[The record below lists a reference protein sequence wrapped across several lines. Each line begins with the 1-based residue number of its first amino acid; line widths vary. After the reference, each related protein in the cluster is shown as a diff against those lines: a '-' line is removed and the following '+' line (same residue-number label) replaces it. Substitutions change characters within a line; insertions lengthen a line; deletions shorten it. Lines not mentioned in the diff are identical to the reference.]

1 MAEYGKIDPLAIAQ
15 ALRDQSGVGLAPYGF
30 RHIES
35 PQDISLPKGKGWYGS
50 LPNQAG
56 GVSTEISADN
66 NGMQYP
72 MINPMMSKADVT
84 SLLAN
89 QQPTDDMYSKAE
101 QWAKYRQSQGQS
113 PFISPVGEM
122 RWPMPQE

>member
-1 MAEYGKIDPLAIAQ
+1 MADNTKALAN
-15 ALRDQSGVGLAPYGF
+15 ALRGIAPYGF

-35 PQDISLPKGKGWYGS
+35 VEDVSLPKGSGWFGH

-72 MINPMMSKADVT
+72 LLNPTMNRQEIKL
-84 SLLAN
+84 LLAN
-89 QQPTDDMYSKAE
+89 QQPTEDMYRRAE
-101 QWAKYRQSQGQS
+101 QWANYRQDQGKS
-113 PFISPVGEM
+113 PFIGYGEL

>member
-1 MAEYGKIDPLAIAQ
+1 MADYGKLDPKAMAN
-15 ALRDQSGVGLAPYGF
+15 ALRGIAPYGF
-30 RHIES
+30 RHVES
-35 PQDISLPKGKGWYGS
+35 VEDVSLPKGSGWFGH

-56 GVSTEISADN
+56 GISTEISADN

-72 MINPMMSKADVT
+72 MLNPTMSRQEIN

-89 QQPTDDMYSKAE
+89 QQPTDAMYNRAE
-101 QWAKYRQSQGQS
+101 QWANYRKEQGKS
-113 PFISPVGEM
+113 PFIEFGEL

>member
-1 MAEYGKIDPLAIAQ
+1 MVAD
-15 ALRDQSGVGLAPYGF
+15 ALRGIAPYGF
-30 RHIES
+30 RHIEN
-35 PQDISLPKGKGWYGS
+35 PQDVSLPKGKGWYGA

-56 GVSTEISADN
+56 SVSTEISADN

-72 MINPMMSKADVT
+72 MINPMMNKADVAT
-84 SLLAN
+84 LLAN